1 MPVNEEIIRLE
12 EVYKIFGPQPRGR
25 AFDLARSGVHK
36 NEVQKQSGHVVG
48 LSDVSFSIA
57 KGEIFVVMGLSG
69 SGKSTAIRTVNKLHE
84 VTHGQVWV
92 DGVDVQTLEGKSLQ
106 AFRREKMGMVFQ
118 HFALFPHRN
127 VIENV
132 AYGLKVQKV
141 AREEREAAAL
151 RALQLVGLEAYAYN
165 ATSELS
171 GGMQQRVGLAR
182 ALASDPD
189 ILLMDEAFSAL
200 DPLIRRQMQD
210 ELMAIQDEVHKTI
223 LFITHDLNEALRIGD
238 RVCIMKD
245 GVIVQIG
252 TPEEIL
258 TEPATGYVAEF
269 VQDVDQGRVIKVEE
283 IMTEPDPIQSNAEFD
298 EVRNAVAG
306 RAEVLVI
313 DPAGAC
319 CGLITRGDV
328 ERVSTQG
335 TPSLASAMRTDVP
348 VATGDQSLN
357 EIYAE
362 AGKGLPIAVLDGDG
376 RLIGRVEPTDV
387 LEELGRV
394 EALTDAFEREVYM

>member
-1 MPVNEEIIRLE
+1 MPANEEIIRLE

-48 LSDVSFSIA
+48 LSDVTFSIA

-151 RALQLVGLEAYAYN
+151 RALRLVGLEAYAYN

-348 VATGDQSLN
+348 VATGTQSLN